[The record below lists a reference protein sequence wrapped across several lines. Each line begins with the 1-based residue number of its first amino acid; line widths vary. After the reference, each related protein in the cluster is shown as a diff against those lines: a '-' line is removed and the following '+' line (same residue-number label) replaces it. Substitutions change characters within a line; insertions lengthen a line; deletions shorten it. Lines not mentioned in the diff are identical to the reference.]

1 MRWSVVAYIIMLL
14 PLIAVAQTARPSKWT
29 LLPLAHP
36 DAKLLLGIDWRRVKE
51 SPLGPIVLKQVQQGG
66 HPLLGFLESI
76 ENVDRLLVSSSG
88 SVNGAKAP
96 LLVIGEGRFA
106 LPKIRAMAKADGAV
120 SRKYNDVELLVPP
133 NATNA
138 DLHFALVDGSTILVG
153 DGTSVKG
160 AIDRWL
166 RADTADDRNPLF
178 FRATTL
184 ATTQEIWAAVTEPST
199 SLSSLGIS
207 SSPIAEQI
215 KSLEL
220 GLLLGQTLSAT
231 LWINAASEEAADTL
245 ATGLP
250 ALLQLA
256 ALQYSDQPSLTQ
268 LAKRLKVISDKGFVK
283 MAVTIDGKL
292 FEQSMSELRAA
303 AAPPVTRAVAAPV
316 ATHQPPIAAP
326 VVPTGPRVVRIVGM
340 DEGVKEI
347 PYEVKTPE

>member
-51 SPLGPIVLKQVQQGG
+51 SPLGPAILKQVQQGG

-76 ENVDRLLVSSSG
+76 ENVDRLIVSSPG
-88 SVNGAKAP
+88 SAGAAKAP

-106 LPKIRAMAKADGAV
+106 LPKIRAMAKSDGAV

-138 DLHFALVDGSTILVG
+138 DLHFALVDGATILCG

-166 RADTADDRNPLF
+166 RAEGAEDRNPLF

-184 ATTQEIWAAVTEPST
+184 ASTQEIWAVVTEPST
-199 SLSSLGIS
+199 SLSSLGIGN
-207 SSPIAEQI
+207 SPIAEQI
-215 KSLEL
+215 KNLEL

-231 LWINAASEEAADTL
+231 LWINTVSEEAADTL
-245 ATGLP
+245 STGLP

-256 ALQYSDQPSLTQ
+256 ALQYSNQPSLAQ
-268 LAKRLKVISDKGFVK
+268 LARRLKVINDKGFVK
-283 MAVTIDGKL
+283 MAVTIDSKL
-292 FEQSMSELRAA
+292 FEQSMTELRAA
-303 AAPPVTRAVAAPV
+303 ATPPPTRAMAAPSTTPQPAITAPPAPS
-316 ATHQPPIAAP
+316 
-326 VVPTGPRVVRIVGM
+326 GPRVVRIVGM
-340 DEGVKEI
+340 DDGVKEI